1 MLDKITNL
9 VFSGASTKIFL
20 FLGFLKYLE
29 ECDKNFLDN
38 IKSFAGTSSGSII
51 STGLA
56 LGFTVSELEE
66 LLIKLDFSQF
76 KEINSEGIINFLDN
90 YGLNNCYMFEKVFRI
105 IFKKKI
111 NDENITFQEL
121 FLKTNKT
128 LTIVASNITRGETI
142 YFNHIN
148 TPDIRLIDAL
158 ISSISIPIIY
168 MPKKINDDLYVDG
181 GLTNN
186 FPINLFEDK
195 IESTLGAVVVQHHTK
210 FETKTFFD
218 FLLVMMFCNIESK
231 NKEILQKYRNV
242 IKLSSDVNI
251 FDFDMDIN
259 LKTNIIKLGYDQTLL
274 FFKKNQ

>member
-1 MLDKITNL
+1 MIDKITNL
-9 VFSGASTKIFL
+9 VFSGASTKLFL

-29 ECDKNFLDN
+29 KCDKNFLDN

-66 LLIKLDFSQF
+66 LLIKLDFSKF
-76 KEINSEGIINFLDN
+76 KEINSDGIINFLDN

-111 NDENITFQEL
+111 YDENITFNEL
-121 FLKTNKT
+121 FLKTKKN
-128 LTIVASNITRGETI
+128 LTIVASNITKGKTV
-142 YFNHIN
+142 YFNYIN
-148 TPDIRLIDAL
+148 TPNIKVIDAL

-168 MPKKINDDLYVDG
+168 IPKKIDNDLYLDG

-186 FPINLFEDK
+186 FPINIFEYEK
-195 IESTLGAVVVQHHTK
+195 ESTLGAIVMENKDHY
-210 FETKTFFD
+210 ETKTFLD
-218 FLLVMMFCNIESK
+218 FLLVMMFCNIENT
-231 NKEILQKYRNV
+231 NKEVLKKYKNV
-242 IKLSSDVNI
+242 IKLCSDVDI
-251 FDFDMDIN
+251 FCFNMDLN
-259 LKTNIIKLGYDQTLL
+259 LKTKIIQSGYDQTLL